1 VRPLAHE
8 ENTNNLC
15 KGEVSE
21 LFAQIIDE
29 IGLDN
34 AKKISRIAGGGNL
47 YIPMVETIERPLRD
61 RQIKEEFTGYNFR
74 ELAIKYN
81 KSESTIRE
89 ICKDII
95 DKKRRQPMPGQLN
108 LLDDI

>member
-1 VRPLAHE
+1 MAHNE
-8 ENTNNLC
+8 ILNSIC
-15 KGEVSE
+15 KEEVSE

-29 IGLDN
+29 IGLEN

-61 RQIKEEFTGYNFR
+61 RRIREQFTGYNFR

-95 DKKRRQPMPGQLN
+95 DKKRRQPLPGQLN
-108 LLDDI
+108 LFDEI